1 MFGRS
6 DFLRSVDDRYDK
18 WVFLTSWAVGTA
30 LIVLLRIFE
39 SNPLIAVAVSAAILV
54 LYTFYALGTARLS
67 MSLDRAG
74 DNIYYLGLLFTLVSL
89 TIALIQ
95 IFGVDGGLDR
105 VRDLIAAFG
114 VALIST
120 ILGLFLRVFV
130 QQFRNDPEDVE
141 QEMRFELSEAVR
153 MVRSELYGMVADVNS
168 YRRAVG
174 QSIEELN
181 QETLTTLG
189 SMAEQ
194 TSELF
199 GSASSELEETS
210 KSLSNTSG
218 RLTRLSGK
226 QGDSL
231 ESAVENFEN
240 SVGNLISRIDAI
252 DVSSNVFSAK
262 FDGVAGALQDV
273 LERIGERS
281 TLEEQAASHLGELVA
296 TLEQLAAPQ
305 LRENLTA
312 TVNEIEQIEAG
323 LTKLSNSVDGSSQ
336 KLVSAAESIVL
347 SQNQNL
353 IRFQSLVENLESYA
367 ETAEASTRA
376 VQDGLIE
383 SVRALRSEVE
393 N

>member
-18 WVFLTSWAVGTA
+18 WVFLISWAVGSA
-30 LIVLLRIFE
+30 LIVLLRRLE
-39 SNPLIAVAVSAAILV
+39 LDPLIVVAVPVAILV
-54 LYTFYALGTARLS
+54 LYTIYALGTARLS

-95 IFGVDGGLDR
+95 IFGNDDGLDR
-105 VRDLIAAFG
+105 VTDLIAAFG
-114 VALIST
+114 IALIST

-130 QQFRNDPEDVE
+130 QQFRNDPADVE
-141 QEMRFELSEAVR
+141 QEVRFELSEAVR

-189 SMAEQ
+189 SMAER
-194 TSELF
+194 TSELL
-199 GSASSELEETS
+199 GSASSELEVTS
-210 KSLSNTSG
+210 KKLSNTSG

-252 DVSSNVFSAK
+252 DVSSNVLSAK

-281 TLEEQAASHLGELVA
+281 TLEEQAASHLGELID

-312 TVNEIEQIEAG
+312 AVNEIEQIEAG

-336 KLVSAAESIVL
+336 KLVSAAEAIVL

-353 IRFQSLVENLESYA
+353 IRFQSLVKNLESYA